1 MMKYRIEKQPE
12 RDIRKEFPAVRK
24 LSLLLMGAVLI
35 LAAGCVKDDL
45 HNTPHPDKGA
55 VTVEVDWSGIS
66 PELPAPDSYVLNID
80 GDEQTVSG
88 TVNTFDKLTE
98 PGSHTLLVYNRP
110 EGFSFSGDVAS
121 VNELG
126 IAERAATGLAP
137 ADVAD
142 AIRIEP
148 MPGYLFASS
157 HIINVQTDDTLKLP
171 ISPQQY
177 VRLLEMDLKVTEGDY
192 ERVTAVA
199 ATLSGIERSVNIRT
213 GERLGAAA
221 TTRTAFLRSGNRCNG
236 SFRLVGILPSRQQ
249 TLTVDLT
256 FSNGDTQRI
265 VSDLSQQMKEFN
277 SGIAPLKLTGD
288 LRLPL
293 EGGFAG
299 SIEGWQQA
307 DGGNT
312 DAQ

>member
-1 MMKYRIEKQPE
+1 MKYRIEKQPQKG
-12 RDIRKEFPAVRK
+12 IRKGFPAVRK
-24 LSLLLMGAVLI
+24 LSLLLMGTALI
-35 LAAGCVKDDL
+35 LASSCVKDTL
-45 HNTPHPDKGA
+45 YNTPHPEKGA
-55 VTVEVDWSGIS
+55 VTVQLDWSGIS

-88 TVNTFDKLTE
+88 TVNTFDQLTE

-110 EGFSFSGDVAS
+110 EGISFSGDVAS
-121 VNELG
+121 VNEVG
-126 IAERAATGLAP
+126 RAERAVMGRAT

-142 AIRIEP
+142 IVRIEP

-157 HIINVQTDDTLKLP
+157 HTINVQADDTLKLP
-171 ISPQQY
+171 ITPQQY
-177 VRLLEMDLKVTEGDY
+177 VRLVEMDLKVTEGDY
-192 ERVTAVA
+192 ERVTAVV
-199 ATLSGIERSVNIRT
+199 ATLGGVERSVNIRT
-213 GERLGAAA
+213 GERLGVPA
-221 TTRTAFLRSGNRCNG
+221 TTRTTFLRGGNRCSG
-236 SFRLVGILPSRQQ
+236 SFRLLGILPSQQQ

-256 FSNGDTQRI
+256 LSNGETHRI
-265 VSDLSQQMKEFN
+265 VSDLSGQMKDFN

-293 EGGFAG
+293 GGGLEG

>member
-1 MMKYRIEKQPE
+1 MKYGIK
-12 RDIRKEFPAVRK
+12 KHF
-24 LSLLLMGAVLI
+24 LLTGVTLI

-45 HNTPHPDKGA
+45 HETPHPDHGA
-55 VTVEVDWSGIS
+55 VTVQVDWSNIS
-66 PELPAPDSYVLNID
+66 PDIPAPNSYVLNID
-80 GDEQTVSG
+80 GEEQTVSG
-88 TVNTFDKLTE
+88 TVNTFDQLTE

-110 EGFSFSGDVAS
+110 EGISFSGDVAS
-121 VNELG
+121 VNEVTVAERIAAEHTALG
-126 IAERAATGLAP
+126 RAATDMP
-137 ADVAD
+137 DIV
-142 AIRIEP
+142 RIEP
-148 MPGYLFASS
+148 LPGYLFASF
-157 HIINVQTDDTLKLP
+157 HTINVQADDTLKLP
-171 ISPQQY
+171 VDPQQY

-213 GERLGAAA
+213 GERRGVAA
-221 TTRTAFLRSGNRCNG
+221 TTRTAFLRSGNRCSG
-236 SFRLVGILPSRQQ
+236 SFRLIGILPSQQQ

-256 FSNGDTQRI
+256 FSNGETQRI
-265 VSDLSQQMKEFN
+265 VSDLLQQMKDFN